1 MSTTNS
7 TQTGVTCT
15 LDTCPLSMGIITYQP
30 NIGGNALFLSI
41 FGSLFLVQL
50 YFGIRHKTWSYLAAM
65 VLGLVTEGVGY
76 IGRLQLHND
85 PFNFNYFLVYLVCL
99 TIGPAFLTAAIYIT
113 FARVAYSCDESLL
126 WVRSKT
132 VSIIFMT
139 CDFICLVLQ
148 ATGGAITSTS
158 GGMTQEALDMRQK
171 GVNVMI
177 GGLSF
182 QVVSLFS
189 FILYAAIYA
198 WRWHSAT
205 KFDSY
210 PVRIPPTH
218 SGIRWKSVIFGLAI
232 ASGTIFVRCV
242 FRVAELKDGFASSL
256 ANDEVAFM
264 ILEGTMIAIAS
275 LCLTIGH
282 PGLCLDIEWKLPR
295 QVLQKG
301 RDDSSNVELENVHV
315 TK

>member
-1 MSTTNS
+1 MRSS
-7 TQTGVTCT
+7 
-15 LDTCPLSMGIITYQP
+15 
-30 NIGGNALFLSI
+30 FR
-41 FGSLFLVQL
+41 SLATFFLVQL
-50 YFGIRHKTWSYLAAM
+50 YFGIRCKTWSYLVAM

-113 FARVAYSCDESLL
+113 FARVAYSCDASLL
-126 WVRSKT
+126 WARST
-132 VSIIFMT
+132 T
-139 CDFICLVLQ
+139 

-158 GGMTQEALDMRQK
+158 GGMTQEALDLRQT
-171 GVNVMI
+171 GVNVTI
-177 GGLSF
+177 
-182 QVVSLFS
+182 
-189 FILYAAIYA
+189 
-198 WRWHSAT
+198 
-205 KFDSY
+205 
-210 PVRIPPTH
+210 
-218 SGIRWKSVIFGLAI
+218 GLAI

-242 FRVAELKDGFASSL
+242 FRVAELKDGFSSSL

-275 LCLTIGH
+275 ICLTVGH
-282 PGLCLDIEWKLPR
+282 PGLCLDIEWRLPK

-315 TK
+315 SK